1 MSRNGE
7 TKNETL
13 RDLRLTIGCA
23 QQIFMSHP
31 VVTMWMLAVTATS
44 SMEVMMPK
52 EDARPVWVSPA
63 DQARGGAGPR
73 SGDVAGS
80 GDAAGSSDAVGS
92 GDAGAPDF
100 GGEASPAGES
110 STVRHVLFL
119 VWEVAAFAV
128 FLFGLL
134 ICLISSLAGGFAAVE
149 LLLLWDVLVFWI
161 AAPFFVS
168 TDILGIADRHAF
180 FATHRHG
187 RQALVIVASA
197 IFGLAFGLVLV
208 NFIP

>member
-1 MSRNGE
+1 MPYDGE

-13 RDLRLTIGCA
+13 WDLRLTIEHA
-23 QQIFMSHP
+23 QQNFMSRL
-31 VVTMWMLAVTATS
+31 VATMRMLAPTATS
-44 SMEVMMPK
+44 SMEVMMSK
-52 EDARPVWVSPA
+52 EDARPAWASPA
-63 DQARGGAGPR
+63 DQARGVAGPR
-73 SGDVAGS
+73 SGDAGVP
-80 GDAAGSSDAVGS
+80 DSS
-92 GDAGAPDF
+92 
-100 GGEASPAGES
+100 GEASPAGGS

-128 FLFGLL
+128 FVSGLI
-134 ICLISSLAGGFAAVE
+134 ICLISTLFAGFGAAE

-161 AAPFFVS
+161 AVPFFVS

-197 IFGLAFGLVLV
+197 FIGLAVGLILAS
-208 NFIP
+208 FIT